1 MGSENVSTH
10 TTSNTGPSDTSS
22 GNTIDANKYEQMVA
36 VLNNLI
42 SHNHSFYDDYTTVC
56 DCQCQCDCGRGAL

>member
-1 MGSENVSTH
+1 MADDLSTS
-10 TTSNTGPSDTSS
+10 TTSSVGPSDTNE
-22 GNTIDANKYEQMVA
+22 GATIDAAKYKEMVS
-36 VLNNLI
+36 VLNDLI

>member
-1 MGSENVSTH
+1 MAEDTSTS
-10 TTSNTGPSDTSS
+10 TTSASGATDTSTGAEIS
-22 GNTIDANKYEQMVA
+22 AAKYRDMVS
-36 VLNNLI
+36 VLDELI

>member
-1 MGSENVSTH
+1 MAEDTSTS
-10 TTSNTGPSDTSS
+10 TTSASGATDTSTGAEIS
-22 GNTIDANKYEQMVA
+22 AAKYRDMVS
-36 VLNNLI
+36 VLNELI